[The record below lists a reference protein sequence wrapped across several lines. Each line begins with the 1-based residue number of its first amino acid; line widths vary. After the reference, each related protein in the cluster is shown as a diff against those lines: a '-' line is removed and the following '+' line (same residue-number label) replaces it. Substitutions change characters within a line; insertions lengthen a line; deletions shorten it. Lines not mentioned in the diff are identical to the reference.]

1 MSSVQ
6 GFRNFISDR
15 LSAAAEEIFRVF
27 EKTVVHYEEEISR
40 QRRLLDGAQ
49 KAQKHTS
56 ETQVIPAETAIT
68 EQAVFEEEEEEG
80 GGEEDEEA
88 TPQQLSDQER
98 SSSVE
103 PEEHIKEEEE
113 DLCISP
119 QGEQSVRKEGDC
131 FMLTFTYDEH
141 SGDEAATPVSQPN
154 PNDSA
159 VTETQTQRGGPFAEF
174 EVPSSDLSGQMSIK
188 CPICGKGFR
197 FKSRLFRHLRIHT
210 DLKEYSCN
218 ICDKSF
224 TQKSALNVHKR
235 THTGEK
241 PYTCK
246 VCGNSFTD
254 TSILNRHMKRH
265 TGDKPY
271 QCSLCGKSFYE
282 LCGLNNHTRI
292 HTGER
297 PYSCKICGKDYRYR
311 GDLSVHMR
319 RHASKKPFECV
330 VCGKGFYVAACL
342 ARHVVSHAAALP
354 AAAAGAAL
362 ETQEPAEGESSQLF
376 C

>member
-6 GFRNFISDR
+6 GFRNFISER
-15 LSAAAEEIFRVF
+15 LTAAAEEIFRLF
-27 EKTVVHYEEEISR
+27 EKTVVQYEEEILR
-40 QRRLLDGAQ
+40 QRRLLDAAQ
-49 KAQKHTS
+49 KTPNNTRNIS
-56 ETQVIPAETAIT
+56 AETA
-68 EQAVFEEEEEEG
+68 
-80 GGEEDEEA
+80 EEDEEDV
-88 TPQQLSDQER
+88 TGCEQER

-103 PEEHIKEEEE
+103 QEDSQIKEEKEE
-113 DLCISP
+113 LCISP
-119 QGEQSVRKEGDC
+119 RAEQRVPRKEGDC

-141 SGDEAATPVSQPN
+141 SGDETATPDGSAVQKMLAAAQPRPDDSAAT
-154 PNDSA
+154 DSP
-159 VTETQTQRGGPFAEF
+159 TQRGDPFAEL
-174 EVPSSDLSGQMSIK
+174 EVAAVDRSGHKSIK

-218 ICDKSF
+218 ICDKRFS
-224 TQKSALNVHKR
+224 QKSALNVHRR

-265 TGDKPY
+265 TGEKPY
-271 QCSLCGKSFYE
+271 QCNLCGKSFYE

-330 VCGKGFYVAACL
+330 ICGKGFYVASCL
-342 ARHVVSHAAALP
+342 ARHVVSHTAGGT
-354 AAAAGAAL
+354 AAAAAA
-362 ETQEPAEGESSQLF
+362 EAQDVPERTEGESSQLF